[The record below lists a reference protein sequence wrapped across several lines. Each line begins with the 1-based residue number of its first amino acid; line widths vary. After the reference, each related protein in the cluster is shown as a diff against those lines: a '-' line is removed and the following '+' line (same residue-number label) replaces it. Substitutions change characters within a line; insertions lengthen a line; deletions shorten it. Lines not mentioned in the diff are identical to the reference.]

1 MVNDI
6 LKYNSGKG
14 KCLNKIGATAA
25 SLWQSVYFAI
35 RSLPGSETRESTD
48 HIFELYYFN
57 SKIFATTL
65 IYQPFFE
72 LVAPYCSLLRIEVS
86 FGAWSLYAWPGHKR
100 GWWLFPIWPLLYTF
114 RCKKKLMTFFIMAST
129 VYFQVL
135 VSFQSIA
142 STTVFMCS
150 LAYKKEINLG

>member
-14 KCLNKIGATAA
+14 KCLNKIVATAA

-86 FGAWSLYAWPGHKR
+86 FGA
-100 GWWLFPIWPLLYTF
+100 
-114 RCKKKLMTFFIMAST
+114 
-129 VYFQVL
+129 
-135 VSFQSIA
+135 
-142 STTVFMCS
+142 
-150 LAYKKEINLG
+150 